1 MRNDA
6 EPNSKRPGIDRLRA
20 GRGFTYRGPGGTLI
34 RDPVVLERIRGLA
47 VPPAWSDVWISIQ
60 PGARVQATGRDR
72 RGRLQ
77 YRYHPAF
84 RRSREADKYA
94 ALVEFGRVL
103 PRLRRRVDRD
113 LRRRGLPREKV
124 LAGVVAI
131 LEATRIR
138 IGNREY
144 AEANHS
150 YGLTTLLPQQVT
162 VDGATARF
170 VFRGKAGR
178 RHRILLEDARLAR
191 FVARCRAT
199 PGKELFQYAADDGSW
214 VAVRSDDVNDYL
226 REVTRID
233 ITAKSIRTWSA
244 SVLALRLLRA
254 GSKADEGSSR
264 SVLGQSIRAVAE
276 ALGNTPAI
284 ARASYVHPE
293 VIEWYLDE
301 AEPEPGPSGRGSG
314 WLSVDE
320 RRLTALL
327 SRVGS
332 MDRAPSDR
340 PDRHTRR
347 RRDC

>member
-1 MRNDA
+1 MRSDA
-6 EPNSKRPGIDRLRA
+6 GSTANRPGIIRLPA
-20 GRGFTYRGPGGTLI
+20 GRGFAYRGPDGAPL
-34 RDPVVLERIRGLA
+34 RDPVELERIRALA
-47 VPPAWSDVWISIQ
+47 VPPAWSDVWISVQ

-84 RRSREADKYA
+84 RRSREAEKYA
-94 ALVEFGRVL
+94 GLVEFGRML

-150 YGLTTLLPQQVT
+150 YGLTTLRPQQVS
-162 VDGATARF
+162 VDGVTARF
-170 VFRGKAGR
+170 VFRGKSGR

-199 PGKELFQYAADDGSW
+199 PGRELFQYAAPDGSW
-214 VAVRSDDVNDYL
+214 VPVRSDDVNDYL
-226 REVTRID
+226 REVTRAD

-244 SVLALRLLRA
+244 SVLALRLLR
-254 GSKADEGSSR
+254 GGGEADKGTSR
-264 SVLGQSIRAVAE
+264 SVLGHAIRTVAE
-276 ALGNTPAI
+276 ALGNTPTV

-293 VIEWYLDE
+293 VIEWYLD
-301 AEPEPGPSGRGSG
+301 AEPEPNVSARGSG

-320 RRLTALL
+320 RRLIALL
-327 SRVGS
+327 SRVDS
-332 MDRAPSDR
+332 NDRAPSDR
-340 PDRHTRR
+340 PGRHTRPR
-347 RRDC
+347 RSR